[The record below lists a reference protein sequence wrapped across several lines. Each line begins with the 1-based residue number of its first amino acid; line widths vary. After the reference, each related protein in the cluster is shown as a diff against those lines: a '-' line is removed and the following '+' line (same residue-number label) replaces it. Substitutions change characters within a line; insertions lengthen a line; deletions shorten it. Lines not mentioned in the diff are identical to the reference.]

1 MQVMTS
7 WFGPIDV
14 DAESVLTFPVG
25 LPGLEHCTRFKLLHD
40 SARDTPVVRWLQSL
54 DDPDVTFS
62 VVDPAVFGVRYEL
75 TLSDEEAELLQ
86 VDSEDQV
93 AVLMLLGRDLQ
104 SGAVTPRAH
113 SPLLINVVKRR
124 GVQKLAMVCELV
136 FKNI

>member
-113 SPLLINVVKRR
+113 SPLLIIVVTRR